1 MDQLHDQAV
10 NYYHVLNVEPRATR
24 IEIREAYLR
33 LKNTYAAGSAALY
46 SLVSEDEAKGQLQRV
61 EEAFRV
67 LGDDLARR
75 EFDRSF
81 FGAVGSAGDVMR
93 AGASQGEAQFAM
105 QVGRL
110 LHARDF
116 VASTWPGDVGVGLTP
131 EEERDPTVVRTTRS
145 TLPIIKLKANTVGSD
160 ELRARYGEMIATSDP
175 ADGDLFRRM
184 REAAGVTEDEMQERI
199 KVSIG
204 YLRAIE
210 GNRFERL
217 PQAVYVKGF
226 LRSYFRY
233 LDVPE
238 PEKLVTAFS
247 SRLADWQSHKK
258 T

>member
-10 NYYHVLNVEPRATR
+10 NYYHVLNVDPGATR

-33 LKNTYAAGSAALY
+33 LKSTYSAGSAALY
-46 SLVSEDEAKGQLQRV
+46 SLISEDEAKGQLQRV

-81 FGAVGSAGDVMR
+81 LGAAGSSGGTLR

-105 QVGRL
+105 HVGRM

-116 VASTWPGDVGVGLTP
+116 AASTWSTNGAALATP
-131 EEERDPTVVRTTRS
+131 DEERDPTVVRTTRS
-145 TLPIIKLKANTVGSD
+145 TLPIIKLKANSVGTE

-175 ADGDLFRRM
+175 ADGDLFRRL
-184 REAAGVTEDEMQERI
+184 REAAGVNEDEMQERI

-226 LRSYFRY
+226 LRSYLRY